1 MYDKR
6 SKSCFVGG
14 LVVALVLALSVP
26 AIGGEGM
33 KKEFISPQPGFSHI
47 AKVTANGV
55 TTIYIAGQVGWAAG
69 ASEAGADLAEQAEIA
84 FTNVL
89 KRLEEVGASASDIVK
104 TNVYIKDI
112 DPEKVQA
119 AGRAQAKIFQL
130 DPAPVSTWVGVTGL
144 VYPQLLIE
152 VEATAV
158 VADE

>member
-1 MYDKR
+1 
-6 SKSCFVGG
+6 V
-14 LVVALVLALSVP
+14 
-26 AIGGEGM
+26 
-33 KKEFISPQPGFSHI
+33 KKEFVSPQQGFSHL

-55 TTIYIAGQVGWAAG
+55 TTIYVAGQVGWAAG
-69 ASEAGADLAEQAEIA
+69 ASEAGADIAEQAEIA

-89 KRLEEVGASASDIVK
+89 KRLEEVGASAGDIVK

-112 DPEKVQA
+112 DREKVRA
-119 AGRAQAKIFQL
+119 AGAAQAEVFQL

-158 VADE
+158 VAAPKPSAAQKPSAAE